1 MCVCVCVCV
10 CDGSGDEK
18 RYHRTLPTGGEP
30 ELKTRLSIRE
40 LPCLSCP
47 VARTPAP
54 NAGGQ
59 V

>member
-1 MCVCVCVCV
+1 M

-40 LPCLSCP
+40 LPWWS
-47 VARTPAP
+47 R
-54 NAGGQ
+54 G
-59 V
+59 